1 MTSLRITY
9 TERDDKFANYVR
21 WMKGDD
27 ASIEIVKLSPEVKHE
42 VSALDGVVF
51 SGGVDIHPR
60 YYNGQEKYAGMP
72 SKFKEARDEF
82 EFELFE
88 KAVAGNIPVI
98 GVCRGLQ
105 LINVF
110 QKGTLTQDLAERN
123 NIHESFNDAQ
133 RVEHDRTHKVKAED
147 NTLLREITTA
157 TDGLVNS
164 AHHQSI
170 DQLGD
175 NLVVNSYSDDG
186 IIEGIEWKD
195 KSGRPFML
203 ALQWHPE
210 RMDKAG
216 ISDSP
221 FSKSIRDRFIK
232 EISSNRNK

>member
-1 MTSLRITY
+1 
-9 TERDDKFANYVR
+9 
-21 WMKGDD
+21 MKGDD
-27 ASIEIVKLSPEVKHE
+27 SSIEIVKLSPEAKQD
-42 VSALDGVVF
+42 VSALDGIVF

-60 YYNGQEKYAGMP
+60 YYNGQQEYAGMP
-72 SKFKEARDEF
+72 TKFKEARDEF
-82 EFELFE
+82 EFELFD
-88 KAVAGNIPVI
+88 KAITGNIPVI

-110 QKGTLTQDLAERN
+110 QKGTLTQDLADRN

-133 RVEHDRTHKVKAED
+133 RVERDRTHIVKAED
-147 NTLLREITTA
+147 NTLLHEITLA
-157 TDGLVNS
+157 TEGTVNS

-170 DQLGD
+170 NHLGD
-175 NLVVNSYSDDG
+175 NLIANSYSDDG

-195 KSGRPFML
+195 KSRRPFML

-216 ISDSP
+216 ITGSP
-221 FSKSIRDRFIK
+221 FSKNIRDRFIK